1 MSKKEPR
8 VSIPK
13 YSLAEELINSI
24 SHGIG
29 ALLGIA
35 ALVLCIVYAAIKSD
49 AWAVVGV
56 SIYGAT
62 LVILYTISTIYHALK
77 INKAK
82 RVFRVLDHCSVFLMI
97 AGTYTP
103 YTLVTLHGALGW
115 VIFGIVWGCT
125 ILGIVFNSIDVD
137 KFQTVSV
144 ILNLVVGWIVI
155 IAFKALLTALGW
167 PGVILLISG
176 GVLYS
181 VGAFLYTIG
190 KKIKF
195 MHSIFHF
202 FVVAGS
208 ICHFFSIF
216 FYVI

>member
-1 MSKKEPR
+1 MSKEPR
-8 VSIPK
+8 VKIPN
-13 YSLAEELINSI
+13 YCLAEELINSI
-24 SHGIG
+24 SHGVG

-82 RVFRVLDHCSVFLMI
+82 RVFRVLDHCCVFLMI

-103 YTLVTLHGALGW
+103 YTLVPLRGPIGW
-115 VIFGIVWGCT
+115 VIFGIVWGLT

-137 KFQTVSV
+137 KYKKLSIT
-144 ILNLVVGWIVI
+144 LNLLVGWVVI
-155 IAFKALLTALGW
+155 IAFKPLLASLGVA
-167 PGVILLISG
+167 GVVFLIIG

-181 VGAFLYTIG
+181 VGAFLYAIG
-190 KKIKF
+190 SRVKF

-208 ICHFFSIF
+208 VCHFFSIF
-216 FYVI
+216 FYLI

>member
-1 MSKKEPR
+1 MTKNK

-13 YSLAEELINSI
+13 YTLAEELINSI

-82 RVFRVLDHCSVFLMI
+82 RVFRVLDHCSVFLLI

-103 YTLVTLHGALGW
+103 YTLVTLNGTLGW
-115 VIFGIVWGCT
+115 VIFGIVWGLT

-137 KFQTVSV
+137 RYQNISV
-144 ILNLVVGWIVI
+144 ILNLLVGWIVI
-155 IAFKALLTALGW
+155 IAFKPLLESLGVS
-167 PGVILLISG
+167 GVVLLITG

-181 VGAFLYTIG
+181 IGAFLYAVV
-190 KKIKF
+190 KKVKF

-208 ICHFFSIF
+208 VCHFFSIF

>member
-1 MSKKEPR
+1 MSKNK
-8 VSIPK
+8 VIIPK
-13 YSLAEELINSI
+13 YTLAEELINSI

-35 ALVLCIVYAAIKSD
+35 ALVLCIVYATIKSD

-82 RVFRVLDHCSVFLMI
+82 RVFRVLDHCSVFLLI

-103 YTLVTLHGALGW
+103 YTLVTLNGTLGW
-115 VIFGIVWGCT
+115 VIFGIVWGLT

-137 KFQTVSV
+137 RYQNISV
-144 ILNLVVGWIVI
+144 ILNLLVGWIVI
-155 IAFKALLTALGW
+155 IAFKPLLESLGV
-167 PGVILLISG
+167 PGVVLLITG

-181 VGAFLYTIG
+181 IGAFLYAVV
-190 KKIKF
+190 KKVKF

-208 ICHFFSIF
+208 VCHFFSIF

>member
-1 MSKKEPR
+1 MSKEPR
-8 VSIPK
+8 VKIPN
-13 YSLAEELINSI
+13 YCLAEELINSI

-103 YTLVTLHGALGW
+103 YTLVTLHGTVGW

-137 KFQTVSV
+137 KYKNLS
-144 ILNLVVGWIVI
+144 IALNLIVGWVVIV
-155 IAFKALLTALGW
+155 AFKPLLASLGVA
-167 PGVILLISG
+167 GVVLLIIG

-181 VGAFLYTIG
+181 IGAGLYAIG
-190 KKIKF
+190 HRVKF
-195 MHSIFHF
+195 SHSIFHF

>member
-35 ALVLCIVYAAIKSD
+35 ALVLCIVYATIKSD

-103 YTLVTLHGALGW
+103 YTLVTLRGTLGW

-125 ILGIVFNSIDVD
+125 IMGIIFNSISVD
-137 KFQTVSV
+137 KFQKVSV
-144 ILNLVVGWIVI
+144 ILNLVVGWVVI
-155 IAFKALLTALGW
+155 IAFNSLLEALGW

-190 KKIKF
+190 KRIKF

-208 ICHFFSIF
+208 VCHFFSIF

>member
-1 MSKKEPR
+1 MTKEPR
-8 VSIPK
+8 VKIPN

-24 SHGIG
+24 SHGVG

-35 ALVLCIVYAAIKSD
+35 ALVLCIVYASIKSD

-103 YTLVTLHGALGW
+103 YTLVTLHGTIGW
-115 VIFGIVWGCT
+115 VIFGIVWGFT

-137 KFQTVSV
+137 KYKKLS
-144 ILNLVVGWIVI
+144 IALNLIVGWVVI
-155 IAFKALLTALGW
+155 IAFKPLLAALGVL
-167 PGVILLISG
+167 GVVLLIMG

-181 VGAFLYTIG
+181 VGAFLYAIG
-190 KKIKF
+190 PRVKF

>member
-35 ALVLCIVYAAIKSD
+35 ALVLCIVYATIKSD

-103 YTLVTLHGALGW
+103 YTIVTLRGTLGW

-125 ILGIVFNSIDVD
+125 IMGIIFNSISVD
-137 KFQTVSV
+137 KFQKVSV
-144 ILNLVVGWIVI
+144 ILNLVVGWVVI
-155 IAFKALLTALGW
+155 IAFNSLLEALGW

-190 KKIKF
+190 KRIKF

-208 ICHFFSIF
+208 VCHFFSIF

>member
-1 MSKKEPR
+1 MSKKDPR

-155 IAFKALLTALGW
+155 IAFKALLTSLGW